1 MSHRSRIW
9 VQMAL
14 MVVMFLSLSLVAAQ
28 DAAGPEPVGL
38 RPDAP
43 PYALHGPYWVGTQ
56 DRVIDPDSAEPLEVT
71 IWYPALNPE
80 GLTEEVTY
88 PATLKFDVPD
98 GTNGIV
104 YGHALKDAALDMTGG
119 PYPLVVFSPGFGA
132 ARTNYAH
139 LTEHLASYGF
149 VVIAPD
155 HHEFFD
161 PTWADIPKSTI
172 SRPQDVLKVIAF
184 ADVLAAAGGSM
195 EGLINMDLIAVS
207 GHSYGGY
214 TALAAAA
221 ARFDIQGFNARCD
234 AARAASDPNAWLC
247 DTLVPFEDEMVSLA
261 GLDSMPDGLWP
272 AWADP
277 RVDAI
282 IPLAGDSY
290 IFDQA
295 GLAEITI
302 PVMAMGGTLDTSTP
316 YEWGADPTYEYIS
329 SDTKALVTFVN
340 AEHMIFGSTCT
351 DIPWAVELGVSFFC
365 SDPVWDMQRT
375 QDITHHLATAFL
387 LDVLNGD
394 AEAHTALAPAAVD
407 FAGVTYQAEGY

>member
-1 MSHRSRIW
+1 MSRRSRLW
-9 VQMAL
+9 A
-14 MVVMFLSLSLVAAQ
+14 LVALLIVMLMSFSFVVAQ
-28 DAAGPEPVGL
+28 DAAGPEPVGE

-43 PYALHGPYWVGTQ
+43 PYGLHGPYWVGTQ
-56 DRVIDPDSAEPLEVT
+56 DMVIDTESTEPLEVT

-80 GLTEEVTY
+80 GLPEEITY
-88 PATLKFDVPD
+88 PATLKFEVPD
-98 GTNGIV
+98 GTVGIV
-104 YGHALKDAALDMTGG
+104 YGHALRDADLNRADG

-132 ARTNYAH
+132 ARTHYAH

-184 ADVLAAAGGSM
+184 ADTLTAAGGSM
-195 EGLINMDLIAVS
+195 EGLINTDLIAVS

-214 TALAAAA
+214 TALAAAG
-221 ARFDIQGFNARCD
+221 ARFDIEGFNARC
-234 AARAASDPNAWLC
+234 AAAYAAGDPNAWLC
-247 DTLVPFEDEMVSLA
+247 DTLVSSEDDLVTMA
-261 GLDSMPDGLWP
+261 GLDAMPNGLWP

-282 IPLAGDSY
+282 IPLAGDAY

-316 YEWGADPTYEYIS
+316 YEWGALPTYEFIS
-329 SDTKALVTFVN
+329 SDQKSLVSFVN
-340 AEHMIFGSTCT
+340 GEHMIFSSVCA
-351 DIPWAVELGVSFFC
+351 DVPWAIELGVSFFC
-365 SDPVWDMQRT
+365 SDPVWDLQRT
-375 QDITHHLATAFL
+375 QDITHHLVTAFL
-387 LDVLNGD
+387 LDTLKGD
-394 AEAHTALAPAAVD
+394 AEAHAALAPSAVD